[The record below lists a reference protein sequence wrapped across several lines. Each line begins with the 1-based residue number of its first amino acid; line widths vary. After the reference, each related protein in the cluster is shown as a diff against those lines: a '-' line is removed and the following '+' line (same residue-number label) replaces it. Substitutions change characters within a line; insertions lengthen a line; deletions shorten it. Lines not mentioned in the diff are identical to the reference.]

1 MRILVKTAGM
11 GREEWLRWRTKGIG
25 GSDVSVIAGVNPFRS
40 IFQLWLEK
48 TGQVEPEETE
58 NDNTHFGN
66 VLEPVVKREFS
77 KRTGLKVRA
86 KRALL
91 QSEEYPFMLAD
102 LDGVIYENGKMN
114 LFEAKTASAY
124 KQEIWE
130 KGIPEEY
137 VLQVQHYMAVTGAE
151 KTYLAALVGG
161 NRFYWKV
168 VRRDEQKIAEII
180 ALEKAFWEENVLA
193 GKEPVPDGSGATTD
207 FLNEK
212 YASSNGNTILLPEE
226 ALGLC
231 RRYEELSGQLNELQ
245 DKKDA
250 VSNQL
255 KNFLKNNESGVI
267 GEYRVTWKQVTSMTF
282 DKKRLEKENH
292 ALYEEYLTK
301 KQYRRLTVA

>member
-11 GREEWLRWRTKGIG
+11 SREEWLRWRTKGIG

-282 DKKRLEKENH
+282 DKKRL
-292 ALYEEYLTK
+292 
-301 KQYRRLTVA
+301 

>member
-11 GREEWLRWRTKGIG
+11 SREEWLRWRTKGIG

-180 ALEKAFWEENVLA
+180 ELEKAFWEENVLA

-226 ALGLC
+226 ALSLC

>member
-11 GREEWLRWRTKGIG
+11 SREEWLRWRTKGIG

-180 ALEKAFWEENVLA
+180 ELEKAFWEENVLA
-193 GKEPVPDGSGATTD
+193 GKAPVPDGSGATTD

-267 GEYRVTWKQVTSMTF
+267 GEYRVTWKQVTSTTF
-282 DKKRLEKENH
+282 DKKRLEKENR

>member
-11 GREEWLRWRTKGIG
+11 SREEWLRWRTKGIG

-282 DKKRLEKENH
+282 DKKRLERENH

>member
-11 GREEWLRWRTKGIG
+11 SREEWLRWRTKGIG

-58 NDNTHFGN
+58 TDNTHFGN

-267 GEYRVTWKQVTSMTF
+267 GEYRVTWKQVTSTTF
-282 DKKRLEKENH
+282 DKKRLEKENR

>member
-226 ALGLC
+226 ALSLC

-282 DKKRLEKENH
+282 DKKRLERENH

>member
-66 VLEPVVKREFS
+66 VLEPVVKREFT

-193 GKEPVPDGSGATTD
+193 GKEPIPDGSGATTD

-226 ALGLC
+226 ALSLC

-282 DKKRLEKENH
+282 DKKRLERENH

>member
-11 GREEWLRWRTKGIG
+11 SREEWLRWRTKGIG

-66 VLEPVVKREFS
+66 VLEPVVKKEFS

-267 GEYRVTWKQVTSMTF
+267 GEYRVTWKQVTSTTF
-282 DKKRLEKENH
+282 DKKRLEKENR

>member
-11 GREEWLRWRTKGIG
+11 SREEWLRWRTKGIG

-48 TGQVEPEETE
+48 TGQIEPEETE
-58 NDNTHFGN
+58 NENTHFGN

>member
-168 VRRDEQKIAEII
+168 IRRDEQKIAEII

-212 YASSNGNTILLPEE
+212 YASSNENTILLPEE

-267 GEYRVTWKQVTSMTF
+267 GEYRVTWKQVTSTTF
-282 DKKRLEKENH
+282 DKKRLEKENR

-301 KQYRRLTVA
+301 RQYRRLTVA

>member
-11 GREEWLRWRTKGIG
+11 SREEWLRWRTKGIG

-48 TGQVEPEETE
+48 TGQIEPEETE
-58 NDNTHFGN
+58 NENTHFGN

-267 GEYRVTWKQVTSMTF
+267 GEYRVTWKQVASMTF

>member
-66 VLEPVVKREFS
+66 VLEPVIKREFS

-168 VRRDEQKIAEII
+168 VPRDEQKIAEII
-180 ALEKAFWEENVLA
+180 AMEKAFWEENVLA
-193 GKEPVPDGSGATTD
+193 GIEPVPDGSEATTD

-267 GEYRVTWKQVTSMTF
+267 GEYRVTWKQVTSTTF
-282 DKKRLEKENH
+282 DKKRLEKENR

-301 KQYRRLTVA
+301 RQYRRLTVA

>member
-267 GEYRVTWKQVTSMTF
+267 GEYRVTWKQVTSTTF
-282 DKKRLEKENH
+282 DKKRLEKENR

>member
-1 MRILVKTAGM
+1 MS
-11 GREEWLRWRTKGIG
+11 REEWLRWRTKGIG

-282 DKKRLEKENH
+282 DKKRLERENH

>member
-91 QSEEYPFMLAD
+91 QSKEYPFMLAD

>member
-11 GREEWLRWRTKGIG
+11 SREEWLRWRTKGIG
-25 GSDVSVIAGVNPFRS
+25 GSDVSVIAGVNPFHS

-66 VLEPVVKREFS
+66 VLEPVVKKEFS

-91 QSEEYPFMLAD
+91 QSKEYPFMLAD

>member
-1 MRILVKTAGM
+1 MKILVKTAGM
-11 GREEWLRWRTKGIG
+11 SREEWLRWRTKGIG

-48 TGQVEPEETE
+48 TGQIEPEETE
-58 NDNTHFGN
+58 NENTHFGN

>member
-11 GREEWLRWRTKGIG
+11 DREEWLRWRTKGIG
-25 GSDVSVIAGVNPFRS
+25 GSDVSVIAGINPFRS

-48 TGQVEPEETE
+48 TGQAEPEETE
-58 NDNTHFGN
+58 NDHTHFGN

-130 KGIPEEY
+130 RGVPEEY
-137 VLQVQHYMAVTGAE
+137 MLQVQHYMAVTGAE

-168 VRRDEQKIAEII
+168 VPRDEQKIAEII
-180 ALEKAFWEENVLA
+180 AMEKAFWEENVLA
-193 GKEPVPDGSGATTD
+193 GIEPVPDGSEATTD

-255 KNFLKNNESGVI
+255 KNYLKNNESGVI
-267 GEYRVTWKQVTSMTF
+267 GEYRVTWKQVTSTGF
-282 DKKRLEKENH
+282 DKKRLEKENR
-292 ALYEEYLTK
+292 ALYEAYLTK

>member
-226 ALGLC
+226 ALSLC

-267 GEYRVTWKQVTSMTF
+267 GEYRVTWKQVTSTTF
-282 DKKRLEKENH
+282 DKKRLEKENR

-301 KQYRRLTVA
+301 RQYRRLTVA

>member
-226 ALGLC
+226 ALSLC

-267 GEYRVTWKQVTSMTF
+267 GEYRVTWKQVTSTAF
-282 DKKRLEKENH
+282 DKKRLERENH
-292 ALYEEYLTK
+292 VLYEEYLTK
-301 KQYRRLTVA
+301 KQYRRLIVA

>member
-11 GREEWLRWRTKGIG
+11 SREEWLRWRTKGIG

-48 TGQVEPEETE
+48 TGQIEPEETE
-58 NDNTHFGN
+58 NENTHFGN

-114 LFEAKTASAY
+114 LFEAKTASTY

>member
-11 GREEWLRWRTKGIG
+11 SREEWLRWRTKGIG

-48 TGQVEPEETE
+48 TGQIEPEETE
-58 NDNTHFGN
+58 NENTHFGN

-114 LFEAKTASAY
+114 LFEAKTASTY

-226 ALGLC
+226 ALSLC

-267 GEYRVTWKQVTSMTF
+267 GEYRVTWKQVTSTTF
-282 DKKRLEKENH
+282 DKKRLEKENR

-301 KQYRRLTVA
+301 RQYRRLTVA

>member
-11 GREEWLRWRTKGIG
+11 SREEWLRWRTKGIG

-114 LFEAKTASAY
+114 LFEAKTASTY

-226 ALGLC
+226 ALSLC

-267 GEYRVTWKQVTSMTF
+267 GEYRVTWKQVTSTTF
-282 DKKRLEKENH
+282 DKKRLEKENR

>member
-180 ALEKAFWEENVLA
+180 ELEKAFWEENVLA

-226 ALGLC
+226 ALSLC

-282 DKKRLEKENH
+282 DKKRLERENH

>member
-66 VLEPVVKREFS
+66 VLEPVVKREVS

-226 ALGLC
+226 ALSLC

-267 GEYRVTWKQVTSMTF
+267 GEYRVTWKQVTSTTF
-282 DKKRLEKENH
+282 DKKRLEKENR

-301 KQYRRLTVA
+301 RQYRRLTVA

>member
-102 LDGVIYENGKMN
+102 LDGVVYENGKMN

-226 ALGLC
+226 ALSLC

-267 GEYRVTWKQVTSMTF
+267 GEYRVTWKQVTSTTF
-282 DKKRLEKENH
+282 DKKRLEKENR

-301 KQYRRLTVA
+301 RQYRRLTVA

>member
-267 GEYRVTWKQVTSMTF
+267 GEYRVTWKQVTSTTF
-282 DKKRLEKENH
+282 DKKRLEKENR

-301 KQYRRLTVA
+301 RQYRRLTVA

>member
-11 GREEWLRWRTKGIG
+11 SREEWLRWRTKGIG

-48 TGQVEPEETE
+48 TGQIEPEETE
-58 NDNTHFGN
+58 NENTHFGN

-226 ALGLC
+226 ALSLC

-250 VSNQL
+250 ISNQL

-267 GEYRVTWKQVTSMTF
+267 GEYRVTWKQVTSTTF
-282 DKKRLEKENH
+282 DKKRLEKENR

>member
-11 GREEWLRWRTKGIG
+11 SREEWLRWRTKGIG

-267 GEYRVTWKQVTSMTF
+267 GEYRVTWKQVTSTTF
-282 DKKRLEKENH
+282 DKKRLEKENR
-292 ALYEEYLTK
+292 ALY
-301 KQYRRLTVA
+301 

>member
-77 KRTGLKVRA
+77 KRTDLKVRA

-226 ALGLC
+226 ALSLC

-267 GEYRVTWKQVTSMTF
+267 GEYRVTWKQVTSTTF
-282 DKKRLEKENH
+282 DKKRLEKENR

-301 KQYRRLTVA
+301 RQYRRLTVA

>member
-11 GREEWLRWRTKGIG
+11 SREEWLRWRTKGIG

-48 TGQVEPEETE
+48 TGQLEPEETE

-212 YASSNGNTILLPEE
+212 YSSSNGNTILLPEE

-267 GEYRVTWKQVTSMTF
+267 GEYRVTWKQVTSTTF
-282 DKKRLEKENH
+282 DKKRLEKENR

>member
-1 MRILVKTAGM
+1 MS
-11 GREEWLRWRTKGIG
+11 REEWLRWRTKGIG

>member
-11 GREEWLRWRTKGIG
+11 SREEWLRWRTKGIG

-91 QSEEYPFMLAD
+91 QSGEYPFMLAD

-130 KGIPEEY
+130 RGVPEEY
-137 VLQVQHYMAVTGAE
+137 MLQVQHYMAVTGAE

-168 VRRDEQKIAEII
+168 VPRDEQKIAEII
-180 ALEKAFWEENVLA
+180 AMEKAFWEENVLA
-193 GKEPVPDGSGATTD
+193 GIEPVPDGSEATTD

-231 RRYEELSGQLNELQ
+231 RRYEELSGQLSELQ

-255 KNFLKNNESGVI
+255 KNYLKNNESGVI
-267 GEYRVTWKQVTSMTF
+267 GEYRVTWKQVTSTGF
-282 DKKRLEKENH
+282 DKKRLEKENRT
-292 ALYEEYLTK
+292 LYEAYLTK

>member
-11 GREEWLRWRTKGIG
+11 SREEWLRWRTKGIG

-91 QSEEYPFMLAD
+91 QNEEYPFMLAD

-267 GEYRVTWKQVTSMTF
+267 GEYRVTWKQVTSTTF
-282 DKKRLEKENH
+282 DKKRLEKENR

>member
-11 GREEWLRWRTKGIG
+11 SREEWLRWRTKGIG

-48 TGQVEPEETE
+48 TGEVEPEETE

-267 GEYRVTWKQVTSMTF
+267 GEYRVTWKQVTSTTF
-282 DKKRLEKENH
+282 DKKRLEKENR

>member
-180 ALEKAFWEENVLA
+180 ELEKAFWEENVLA

>member
-11 GREEWLRWRTKGIG
+11 SREEWLRWRTKGIG

-48 TGQVEPEETE
+48 TGEVEPEETE

-226 ALGLC
+226 ALSLC

-282 DKKRLEKENH
+282 DKKRLERENH

>member
-11 GREEWLRWRTKGIG
+11 SREEWLRWRTKGIG

-66 VLEPVVKREFS
+66 VLEPVVKKEFS

-91 QSEEYPFMLAD
+91 QSKEYPFMLAD

-301 KQYRRLTVA
+301 RQYRRLTVA

>member
-180 ALEKAFWEENVLA
+180 ELEKAFWEENVLA
-193 GKEPVPDGSGATTD
+193 GKAPVPDGSGATTD

-226 ALGLC
+226 ALSLC

>member
-11 GREEWLRWRTKGIG
+11 SGEEWLRWRTKGIG

-267 GEYRVTWKQVTSMTF
+267 GEYRVTWKQVTSTTF
-282 DKKRLEKENH
+282 DKKRLEKENR